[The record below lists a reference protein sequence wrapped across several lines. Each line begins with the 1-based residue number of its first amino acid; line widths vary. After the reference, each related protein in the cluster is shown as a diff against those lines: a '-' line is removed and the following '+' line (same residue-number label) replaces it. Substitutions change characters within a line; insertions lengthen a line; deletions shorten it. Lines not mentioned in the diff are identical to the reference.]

1 MGIAHHQSYHPYRLE
16 RVRRDEAAKKLTQT
30 KDADRVLVSQVV
42 AVRPR
47 LYANPVL
54 TTPLQDAESR
64 MDVLRSR
71 AGISS
76 PPHSSPP

>member
-1 MGIAHHQSYHPYRLE
+1 MGIAHHKSYHQYRLKNIE
-16 RVRRDEAAKKLTQT
+16 RVRRDEVAAKIKRTE
-30 KDADRVLVSQVV
+30 DVDRVLV
-42 AVRPR
+42 AVRLH

-54 TTPLQDAESR
+54 TTPLEDAESR

-76 PPHSSPP
+76 PPHSPPP